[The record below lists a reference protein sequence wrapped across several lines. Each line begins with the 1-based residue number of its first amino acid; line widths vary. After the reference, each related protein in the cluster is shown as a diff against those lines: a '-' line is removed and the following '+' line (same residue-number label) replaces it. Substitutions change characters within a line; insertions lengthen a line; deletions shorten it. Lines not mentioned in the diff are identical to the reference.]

1 MGLRALSPAQSTA
14 RLAVLAPPF
23 FSFFFFFFTP
33 TFSPLRNLVPG
44 QLQMVSVSSFV
55 NIWHVSEIQMNYS
68 MKKTNNKLNEL
79 NMFFSKIWRGVQ
91 REIKENFQLVWRG
104 EKLSQTRITQ
114 KTLYVNHVV
123 NLIISLHNWRRVF
136 FWKRTDER
144 AAKSREEWGGGL
156 FAVRALSSARK
167 TPATQ
172 ARLHQY
178 FFIFIFQE
186 PLSKSALYHA
196 FNVCEVSRHI
206 LFNRGTKV
214 FFMKTYLL
222 VCLDLIHD
230 KMGYTLLMIPVINYG
245 RDQLKRCYMQ
255 ISYHVFFFRLHSCG
269 LLTVIIRRV
278 LVSLQHKRPRL

>member
-1 MGLRALSPAQSTA
+1 MRIRALSPAQSTA
-14 RLAVLAPPF
+14 RLAVLAAPPPPF
-23 FSFFFFFFTP
+23 FSFLFFFFTP

-55 NIWHVSEIQMNYS
+55 NIWDVSEIKMTYG

-114 KTLYVNHVV
+114 KTLYVNHIV

-136 FWKRTDER
+136 FWERTDER

-172 ARLHQY
+172 ARLHKY

-206 LFNRGTKV
+206 LFNRGTEL
-214 FFMKTYLL
+214 FFMQTYLL
-222 VCLDLIHD
+222 VCLDFIHD
-230 KMGYTLLMIPVINYG
+230 KMGYTPGVHFVNDYTLW
-245 RDQLKRCYMQ
+245 KRCYMQ
-255 ISYHVFFFRLHSCG
+255 ISYHVFFFVCIVVDS
-269 LLTVIIRRV
+269 LL
-278 LVSLQHKRPRL
+278 